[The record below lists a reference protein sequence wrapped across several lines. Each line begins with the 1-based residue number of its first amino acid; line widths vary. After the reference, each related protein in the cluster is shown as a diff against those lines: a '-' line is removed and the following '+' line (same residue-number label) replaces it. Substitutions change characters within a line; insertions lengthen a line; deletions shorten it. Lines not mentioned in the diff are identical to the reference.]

1 MFIAAASKFAVQG
14 YCESMRAELA
24 SSGISV
30 HCVSP
35 GYIRT
40 NLSKSAL
47 TGDGAKYGVMDATT
61 EAGADPQDVA
71 ASVLDRVVKGENDF
85 TIAAGFSAVAAIWM
99 RLLCPRILQSLLV
112 KRYEKSV
119 QKEKED

>member
-1 MFIAAASKFAVQG
+1 VQG
-14 YCESMRAELA
+14 YCESLRAELA

-47 TGDGAKYGVMDATT
+47 TGDGTKHGVMDETT
-61 EAGADPQDVA
+61 AAGADPDQVA
-71 ASVLDRVVKGENDF
+71 AAVLDRVAAGQNDF

-99 RLLCPRILQSLLV
+99 RLLCPRLLQNSLV
-112 KRYEKSV
+112 KRYEKSL